1 MTSVNGADLA
11 SRTRK
16 DYRTPC
22 GPLGADVIVSRRRS
36 PGTGVPHR
44 HGSPVGHLVSR
55 AGTWRASDSAQWRV
69 SATTAQAK
77 GLPLLEDLDRLL
89 GI

>member
-22 GPLGADVIVSRRRS
+22 GPLGADVIVPQTIAGYGGSSSARKSGRPPCESRRN
-36 PGTGVPHR
+36 V
-44 HGSPVGHLVSR
+44 
-55 AGTWRASDSAQWRV
+55 ARV
-69 SATTAQAK
+69 
-77 GLPLLEDLDRLL
+77 
-89 GI
+89 